1 MDVALTFRNLT
12 DKTITGLR
20 GRVTF
25 LDGFGKL
32 FTNSVSSI
40 MTRSHPNPKKAA
52 ARNFDHNQFE
62 DDNPYSKMYPRINV
76 DTAKY

>member
-1 MDVALTFRNLT
+1 
-12 DKTITGLR
+12 
-20 GRVTF
+20 
-25 LDGFGKL
+25 
-32 FTNSVSSI
+32 